1 MNFERQ
7 VVALRE
13 RNTPA
18 SSRELT
24 PHYERLHEIYA
35 HLDEPDGMEGIS
47 MLILSPSLEHKI
59 RQHES
64 TGQWTAAQSC
74 WEVRL
79 QQSPDNLEFHLGLLR
94 CLRNLGHY
102 GSCFVHV
109 FSVQVSS
116 MRTLSDTLR
125 THVRG
130 VLVRNPDW
138 ESALAGFQAESAWM
152 MGAWDDLQ
160 QITANNELTSPYI
173 MKARVLLAM
182 RAGNANDVASALSN
196 ARAILGAPITAAG
209 AKGYRQ
215 SYDALLDLHMIHEM
229 ELIYDA
235 VSATVPRSQSRRE
248 AMNSLGTSL
257 AARFDATLPNF
268 RVRQAVLSMRRTA
281 FALRSEAGHT
291 HDSPSLTFVTQS

>member
-1 MNFERQ
+1 MDGCSKLLGSASPAVSRQ
-7 VVALRE
+7 PRVSFGPFAL
-13 RNTPA
+13 PKK
-18 SSRELT
+18 S
-24 PHYERLHEIYA
+24 
-35 HLDEPDGMEGIS
+35 G
-47 MLILSPSLEHKI
+47 SL
-59 RQHES
+59 RF
-64 TGQWTAAQSC
+64 
-74 WEVRL
+74 V
-79 QQSPDNLEFHLGLLR
+79 FH
-94 CLRNLGHY
+94 
-102 GSCFVHV
+102 SCFRWAEPL
-109 FSVQVSS
+109 
-116 MRTLSDTLR
+116 RTLLDTLR

-182 RAGNANDVASALSN
+182 RAGDATQVASALSN
-196 ARAILGAPITAAG
+196 ARAVLGAPITAAG

-229 ELIYDA
+229 ELVYGA
-235 VSATVPRSQSRRE
+235 VSATVPRTQSRRE
-248 AMNSLGTSL
+248 AMNSLGASL

-281 FALRSEAGHT
+281 LALR
-291 HDSPSLTFVTQS
+291 